1 MGFKKWFSFVS
12 VVTVLLL
19 VSLGSL
25 VYFSTTHNIL
35 YQRGQKQLEAI
46 VNNPDVE
53 VVLLGDSS
61 LGNGVNNELFA
72 KLIEKK
78 ILNLSTTGGGHNLA
92 ATYNLL
98 RHVLNDLH
106 HVQTIIIM
114 QTPSVYGHDFLLGG
128 YFSTLGDLDS
138 KVPFQQHL
146 LTYKDF
152 MAFYFINLNS
162 ITEYLTMREVQKKH
176 TNAEPLT
183 FKNGKLKRPMNK
195 LQTEYL
201 KIGETKAAEL
211 KMIDDL
217 LAERNITTVYI
228 QGSLHHDVYN
238 RYHEIIDRQQALIKK
253 TFKHITFIE
262 TYLYPQN
269 ENMGNSID
277 HVDKSYKDTATK
289 FYYKHLKKYIR
300 P

>member
-1 MGFKKWFSFVS
+1 MKFKRWFSFVS
-12 VVTVLLL
+12 IITVLLL
-19 VSLGSL
+19 GSLSSL

-35 YQRGQKQLEAI
+35 YQQGQERLEAI
-46 VNNPDVE
+46 ISNPNTE
-53 VVLLGDSS
+53 VVFLGDSS
-61 LGNGVNNELFA
+61 LANGVNNELFA
-72 KLIEKK
+72 KLSKK
-78 ILNLSTTGGGHNLA
+78 EVLNLWTTGGGHNLA

-114 QTPSVYGHDFLLGG
+114 HTPSVYGYDFLLGG

-138 KVPFQQHL
+138 KVPFQRHL

-152 MAFYFINLNS
+152 MVFYFLNLNS
-162 ITEYLTMREVQKKH
+162 ITDYLTMRKVQKKR
-176 TNAEPLT
+176 TNTKPWT
-183 FKNGKLKRPMNK
+183 FKNGRITRPLNK

-201 KIGETKAAEL
+201 KIGETKEIEL
-211 KMIDDL
+211 KMIDNL
-217 LAERNITTVYI
+217 MAEKNITIVYI
-228 QGSLHHDVYN
+228 QGPLHNDVYS

-269 ENMGNSID
+269 ENMGNTID
-277 HVDKSYKDTATK
+277 HVDKSYKGTATK
-289 FYYKHLKKYIR
+289 FYYEHLKKYIR

>member
-1 MGFKKWFSFVS
+1 MKFKKWFFFVS
-12 VVTVLLL
+12 VITVLLL

-35 YQRGQKQLEAI
+35 YQQGQERLEDI
-46 VNNPDVE
+46 VRNPDAE
-53 VVLLGDSS
+53 VIFLGDSS
-61 LGNGVNNELFA
+61 LANGVNNELFA
-72 KLIEKK
+72 KLSKK
-78 ILNLSTTGGGHNLA
+78 EVLNLWTTGGGHNLA

-114 QTPSVYGHDFLLGG
+114 HTPSVYGYNFLLGG

-152 MAFYFINLNS
+152 IVFYFLNLNS
-162 ITEYLTMREVQKKH
+162 IGEYLKMQKIQKM
-176 TNAEPLT
+176 TANTTPWT
-183 FKNGKLKRPMNK
+183 FKNGKITRPLNK

-201 KIGETKAAEL
+201 KIGETKAVEL

-217 LAERNITTVYI
+217 IAERNITTVYI
-228 QGSLHHDVYN
+228 QGPLHHDVYN
-238 RYHEIIDRQQALIKK
+238 RYHEIIHRQQTLIKK
-253 TFKHITFIE
+253 TFKHIIFIE
-262 TYLYPQN
+262 SYLYPQN
-269 ENMGNSID
+269 ENMGNTID

-289 FYYKHLKKYIR
+289 FYYEHLKKYIR